1 MIKKIAIFLCTACLC
16 GMAACKMGDTSS
28 LQSTSNSEK
37 VSSSESSP
45 YVWTDE
51 SDSKNSTDTSTSSV
65 DLDSSSDSSSE
76 SSIDNSSDSS
86 SESSADNSSDSSS
99 ESSVDSSS
107 DSFSESSVD
116 SSSES
121 SSEISS
127 ESSSEEDTVYVIT
140 LNANGGEVSTT
151 KIEVKH
157 GEAFTLPTPK
167 KFENHFLG
175 WKIKGTNTYLIS
187 GVYEF
192 EEDIELVADWNP
204 EWSQGF

>member
-1 MIKKIAIFLCTACLC
+1 
-16 GMAACKMGDTSS
+16 MGDTSS

-51 SDSKNSTDTSTSSV
+51 SDSEKSADTSTSSV
-65 DLDSSSDSSSE
+65 DLDSSSDSSSD
-76 SSIDNSSDSS
+76 SSIDSSSDSS
-86 SESSADNSSDSSS
+86 SESSI
-99 ESSVDSSS
+99 DSSS

>member
-65 DLDSSSDSSSE
+65 DLDSSLDSSSE
-76 SSIDNSSDSS
+76 SSIDSSSDSSVDSSLDSS
-86 SESSADNSSDSSS
+86 SESSADSSSNSSSD
-99 ESSVDSSS
+99 SSVDSSS
-107 DSFSESSVD
+107 D
-116 SSSES
+116 
-121 SSEISS
+121 
-127 ESSSEEDTVYVIT
+127 SSSEEDTVYVIT

>member
-76 SSIDNSSDSS
+76 N
-86 SESSADNSSDSSS
+86 
-99 ESSVDSSS
+99 SVDSSS
-107 DSFSESSVD
+107 DSSSDSSIDSSSNSSSDSSVD

-121 SSEISS
+121 SSESS
-127 ESSSEEDTVYVIT
+127 ADSSSDGSSEEDTVYVIT

>member
-1 MIKKIAIFLCTACLC
+1 MRNKKLITLLVCLAMSMASVGIMSSC
-16 GMAACKMGDTSS
+16 GD
-28 LQSTSNSEK
+28 K
-37 VSSSESSP
+37 VDEQSSSTES
-45 YVWTDE
+45 V
-51 SDSKNSTDTSTSSV
+51 NG
-65 DLDSSSDSSSE
+65 
-76 SSIDNSSDSS
+76 
-86 SESSADNSSDSSS
+86 

-107 DSFSESSVD
+107 D
-116 SSSES
+116 
-121 SSEISS
+121 
-127 ESSSEEDTVYVIT
+127 SSSEEDTVYVIT

>member
-1 MIKKIAIFLCTACLC
+1 
-16 GMAACKMGDTSS
+16 MGDTSS

-51 SDSKNSTDTSTSSV
+51 SDSEKSADTSTSSV

-86 SESSADNSSDSSS
+86 SESSADTSSDSSSESSVDSSSDSSSDSSVDNSSDSSS

-107 DSFSESSVD
+107 D
-116 SSSES
+116 
-121 SSEISS
+121 
-127 ESSSEEDTVYVIT
+127 SSSEEDTVYVIT